1 MLHRGFFHFFHFFD
15 FPSTQGGLK
24 LIKNIKPALS
34 LKRINEYTWRLTAI
48 QTALANDRLLVGTVD
63 TWLIWNLTSRKSH
76 VTDVT
81 NASRTML
88 MNLKTLKWDDELCD
102 FFKINKSILPEVN
115 SSKIN
120 TSYEI

>member
-1 MLHRGFFHFFHFFD
+1 M
-15 FPSTQGGLK
+15 
-24 LIKNIKPALS
+24 
-34 LKRINEYTWRLTAI
+34 
-48 QTALANDRLLVGTVD
+48 VGTVD

-88 MNLKTLKWDDELCD
+88 MNLKTLQWDDELCD

-115 SSKIN
+115 SSKKN
-120 TSYEI
+120 TSYES